1 MLYLCLPLTTLVCL
15 QLPDIKKTAA
25 VECVLYTNMV
35 THTSK
40 EAHRKMHFIP
50 SADMHILAERS
61 FEPAAE
67 IQVALDG
74 FAMVFISICLFSTS
88 FFLFRGL
95 FTASSI
101 FLTTPHLFFL
111 PLSSHFLSLFSMSE
125 ESDRGV

>member
-1 MLYLCLPLTTLVCL
+1 
-15 QLPDIKKTAA
+15 
-25 VECVLYTNMV
+25 
-35 THTSK
+35 
-40 EAHRKMHFIP
+40 
-50 SADMHILAERS
+50 MHILAERS

-67 IQVALDG
+67 IQVALDD

-101 FLTTPHLFFL
+101 FLTTPHLFSL
-111 PLSSHFLSLFSMSE
+111 PLFSHFLSLFSFSE